1 MVFCSASSAKA
12 PTTLLHSWTLNS
24 LPLTR
29 LKPLPTDIFM
39 GSCNRI
45 RERGYSIILAKE
57 IIIIIIIKSIWE
69 LQEKILWM
77 LASKLFR
84 SLSPLFPTL
93 FAVAFVEMEWINV
106 VFFSCTKCCFL
117 ILFYFLL
124 VFFTNNYGKSSIT
137 DGEQKLPFDRKLWKV
152 SLTVR
157 KKIFI
162 FIF

>member
-57 IIIIIIIKSIWE
+57 IIIIIIKSIWE

-77 LASKLFR
+77 LASKLFT
-84 SLSPLFPTL
+84 SLSPLWPTL

-106 VFFSCTKCCFL
+106 VFFHVPNAVF
-117 ILFYFLL
+117 LFYFI
-124 VFFTNNYGKSSIT
+124 FFLYFLPTIMAKALSRMVSRNFPLIENYEK
-137 DGEQKLPFDRKLWKV
+137 WV
-152 SLTVR
+152 SQ
-157 KKIFI
+157 
-162 FIF
+162 